1 MTSTDRRPKSMRAAI
16 LVEQRKPLRVEEVE
30 LPERLEVGQVLVR
43 VACSGICGSQLGEI
57 DGVKGED
64 RYLPHLLGHEGAG
77 HVVEIGPGV
86 RTVNPGDTVVLH
98 WRTGSGIDSAP
109 PTYRWQGRPLNSG
122 WVTSFNEYAVVSE
135 NRLTVIPPEIDLDVA
150 ALLGCAVTTG
160 FGIVNNNARL
170 RIGESIVVL
179 GAGGVGLSV
188 VQAARMVSAQPIVA
202 VDRYE
207 GRLELARELGAS
219 HTLQA
224 GEIDLREELRR
235 ILGPPGADVF
245 VDNTGLTEMIELG
258 YETIH
263 NRGRL
268 VLVGVPPKGKNASI
282 YTLPIHMG
290 KTLVGSHGGDAMPEE
305 DIPRYIRLIQSGKL
319 PLANLITNTFSLDEI
334 NDAIEQ
340 MRSGVVAGRCMI
352 RMQT

>member
-30 LPERLEVGQVLVR
+30 LPERLEAGQVLVR

-77 HVVEIGPGV
+77 HVVETGPGV
-86 RTVNPGDTVVLH
+86 RTVNAGDTVVLH
-98 WRTGSGIDSAP
+98 WRKGSGIDSAP
-109 PTYRWQGRPLNSG
+109 PAYRWQGRPLNSG
-122 WVTSFNEYAVVSE
+122 WVTSFNEYAIVSE

-170 RIGESIVVL
+170 RIGQSIVVL

-188 VQAARMVSAQPIVA
+188 VQAARMVSAYPIVA
-202 VDRYE
+202 VDLHKT
-207 GRLELARELGAS
+207 RLELARELGAS
-219 HTLQA
+219 HTLHS
-224 GEIDLREELRR
+224 GEMDLREELRR
-235 ILGPPGADVF
+235 ILGPSGADVF
-245 VDNTGLTEMIELG
+245 VDNTGSTEMIELG

-268 VLVGVPPKGKNASI
+268 VLVGVPPKGNNVSI

-290 KTLVGSHGGDAMPEE
+290 KTLVGSHGGDAMPDE
-305 DIPRYIRLIQSGKL
+305 DIPRYVRLIQSGQL
-319 PLANLITNTFSLDEI
+319 PLSRLITDTFALDEI

-340 MRSGVVAGRCMI
+340 MRSGAVAGRCII